1 MLLLTAPIVSNAD
14 RYGQFGAQEVSD
26 FVSEVSTW
34 KPLAEKGEAI
44 AQYNLGVI
52 YDLGR
57 GVRENDKE
65 AVKWFRLAAAQ
76 GLPKAQY
83 NLGVMYFNGEYV
95 YQENV
100 DALMWFLVADFN
112 GHPIA
117 KESIEIIS
125 QYMPP
130 RDISKA
136 QDLSRECI
144 KRNYMDC

>member
-1 MLLLTAPIVSNAD
+1 MLLLTAPIVCNAD
-14 RYGQFGAQEVSD
+14 RYRQFGAQEVSD
-26 FVSEVSTW
+26 FVSEVSIW

-136 QDLSRECI
+136 QDLARECI